1 MPRIQKMFKKYWSVG
16 WLVTVTVCT
25 IITRNYVPMAVIVAG
40 KEPQGFFVGEA
51 QKFLGCSEIC

>member
-1 MPRIQKMFKKYWSVG
+1 MFKKYWSVG
-16 WLVTVTVCT
+16 WLVTVTVCA